1 MLWNPV
7 TNIAAMVA
15 ATEIPEWC
23 VAEALGRPGVWPL
36 TPEEVAA
43 LYAASPIS
51 AVANVQCEVLV
62 VLGASDKRVPP
73 LNGREFVAA
82 LRMMGKRAACHE
94 YPGEG
99 HAIPGHESNAHVTVT
114 VASWLAKH
122 CLC

>member
-1 MLWNPV
+1 
-7 TNIAAMVA
+7 MVA